1 MQKGICYDNE
11 VFVPPDK
18 QPSDRAATTAMAAH
32 RMSQQAIPLEDELLA
47 DMQCL
52 DYGGDH
58 VDSLLQERLCLPRLN
73 TLKRAHGSNQ
83 HIKSFEQQESRHMT
97 SSSRTASATLSEGD
111 GAGDEICSLQL
122 SRCCWHTACTH
133 VLDCSVADQIE
144 LHIWLTAANQARH
157 ATVKPNSKCWCASIS
172 ILLQLSS
179 PFPIIAG
186 MSELSYHCRHVSS
199 CALW

>member
-18 QPSDRAATTAMAAH
+18 QPSDRAATAAVAAH
-32 RMSQQAIPLEDELLA
+32 RMGQQTTPLEDELLA

-73 TLKRAHGSNQ
+73 TLKRSHGSNQ
-83 HIKSFEQQESRHMT
+83 HIKGFEPQETGRNLT

-111 GAGDEICSLQL
+111 GAGDEICSQKL
-122 SRCCWHTACTH
+122 
-133 VLDCSVADQIE
+133 
-144 LHIWLTAANQARH
+144 LHSL
-157 ATVKPNSKCWCASIS
+157 
-172 ILLQLSS
+172 
-179 PFPIIAG
+179 
-186 MSELSYHCRHVSS
+186 
-199 CALW
+199 

>member
-18 QPSDRAATTAMAAH
+18 QPSDRAATAAIAAH

-73 TLKRAHGSNQ
+73 TLKRAHGTNQ
-83 HIKSFEQQESRHMT
+83 HFKSLEQQETGRNMT

-111 GAGDEICSLQL
+111 GAGDK
-122 SRCCWHTACTH
+122 T
-133 VLDCSVADQIE
+133 
-144 LHIWLTAANQARH
+144 
-157 ATVKPNSKCWCASIS
+157 
-172 ILLQLSS
+172 SS
-179 PFPIIAG
+179 
-186 MSELSYHCRHVSS
+186 
-199 CALW
+199 